1 MSLTLHFHPLSSFCH
16 KVLITLY
23 ENDTPFQKNI
33 VNLMDPADAAA
44 FKQLWPCGQ
53 FPVLRDGT
61 KGLTIPESSVIIE
74 YLDWHAPG
82 KTTFIPADPERALQV
97 RLKDRFY
104 DLQLHLHMQ
113 KIVGDKPRPEGKK
126 DPHGVEDA
134 RRRLTVALDM
144 IDAEMAG
151 RIWAM
156 GDDFTMADCAAA
168 PPLFYIDKVFP
179 LAGTHKNAAAYLGRL
194 LDRPSYARVIE
205 EAKPYFAMFPI

>member
-16 KVLITLY
+16 KVLIALY
-23 ENDTPFQKNI
+23 ENNTPFQKNI

-53 FPVLRDGT
+53 FPALRDEARR
-61 KGLTIPESSVIIE
+61 LTIPESSIIIE
-74 YLDWHAPG
+74 YLDRYYPG
-82 KTTFIPADPERALQV
+82 KTRFIPANPDLAWQV

-113 KIVGDKPRPEGKK
+113 KVVGDKLRPEGKK
-126 DPHGVEDA
+126 DPNGVEDA
-134 RRRLTVALDM
+134 RKRLTVALDM

-151 RIWAM
+151 RTWAM

-179 LAGTHKNAAAYLGRL
+179 LGGTHKNAAAYLRRL
-194 LDRPSYARVIE
+194 LDRPSYARAIE
-205 EAKPYFAMFPI
+205 EAKPYFSMFPI